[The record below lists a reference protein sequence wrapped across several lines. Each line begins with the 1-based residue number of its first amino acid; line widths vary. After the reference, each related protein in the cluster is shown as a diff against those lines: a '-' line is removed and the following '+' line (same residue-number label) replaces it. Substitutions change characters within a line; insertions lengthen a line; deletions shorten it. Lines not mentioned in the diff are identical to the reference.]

1 MLEFLSRITSFSN
14 EKLTVL
20 LWQGQA
26 HETNKPYTIVPRKM
40 LGLLVVTHLIV
51 IALMF
56 LFFFLTPLGTLLFNR
71 EDQAVR
77 EQIVEIRDRIEVLR
91 DSLHANEIQLSNF
104 KLALMQSADTTFT
117 TGISAEDR
125 PEIFS
130 VAPAFMEFDDTDFFT
145 QVRGLS
151 VEEIVHSAEDF
162 FSSDWELPLRFPLEG
177 TVTRGFDLQTGHT
190 GIDIAAAEGTVI
202 RTFADGVVLFSGFTI
217 QYGNVMVIQHINGF
231 LSIYKHC
238 KSLARQKGD
247 FVKRGDIIGR
257 VGSTGILTSGP
268 HLHFELWQN
277 GVALDPSESF
287 TNLN

>member
-1 MLEFLSRITSFSN
+1 M
-14 EKLTVL
+14 L

-26 HETNKPYTIVPRKM
+26 HDTNKPYTIVPRKM
-40 LGLLVVTHLIV
+40 LGLVVLSHLIV
-51 IALMF
+51 IGLMF

-91 DSLHANEIQLSNF
+91 DSLHANELQLSNF
-104 KLALMQSADTTFT
+104 KLALMQSTDTTFA
-117 TGISAEDR
+117 TGINAEDR

-130 VAPAFMEFDDTDFFT
+130 ISPAFFELEDGDAFT

-151 VEEIVHSAEDF
+151 PEEIVHSSEAF
-162 FSSDWELPLRFPLEG
+162 FSSDWDLPLPFPLEG
-177 TVTRGFDLQTGHT
+177 TVTRRFDISTGHT

-202 RTFADGVVLFSGFTI
+202 RTFADGVILFSAFTV
-217 QYGNVMVIQHINGF
+217 QYGNVIIIQHTNGF
-231 LSIYKHC
+231 ASIYKHC

-257 VGSTGILTSGP
+257 VGSSGLLTTGP
-268 HLHFELWQN
+268 HLHFELWRN
-277 GVALDPSESF
+277 GVALNPSESF